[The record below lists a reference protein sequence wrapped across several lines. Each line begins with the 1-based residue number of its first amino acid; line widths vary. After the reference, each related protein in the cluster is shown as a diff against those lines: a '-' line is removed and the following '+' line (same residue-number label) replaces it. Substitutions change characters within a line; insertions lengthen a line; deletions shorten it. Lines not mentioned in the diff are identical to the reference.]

1 MRVDGTAHPV
11 VVIGGG
17 QAGLAMSHCLTRLGV
32 GHVVLERG
40 RVGESWRSRRWDSF
54 CLVTPNWQCDLP
66 GHPYAGGDP
75 DGFMV
80 REEIVAYLEAYAASF
95 APPLAER
102 VTVTRLTAVEGGFAV
117 ATDRG
122 VLTAGQV
129 VVATGPYQTP
139 VVPRLAERLTVPSL
153 HSDAYRAPDGL
164 PDGPVLVVG
173 SGQSGCQIAEDLF
186 LAGRTVHLAV
196 GTAPRVARRYRG
208 RDVVEWLDLM
218 GHYDRPITEFDDPE
232 AVRARANHYVT
243 GRDGGRDIDLR
254 AFALQGMRLHGR
266 LTGVTGGRFEF
277 ADDLAANLDHADAV
291 SESVKDSI
299 DAYIASNGI
308 AAPAEERYVPVWR
321 PPPGTSTVRADEIA
335 SVVWCTGFRRD
346 HSWIRVPVF
355 DGTGYPAHTRG
366 VTGWPGLYFL
376 GLPWLHTWGSGRIVG
391 VGRDAEHLA
400 GHVSAHLAGRAPSAS
415 GYHVHPELLGT

>member
-1 MRVDGTAHPV
+1 MRVDGSAHPV

-17 QAGLAMSHCLTRLGV
+17 QAGLSMSHCLTRLGI

-66 GHPYAGGDP
+66 GYPYQGAEP

-80 REEIVAYLEAYAASF
+80 RDEIVSYLEGYAAAF
-95 APPLAER
+95 APPVIER
-102 VTVTRLTAVEGGFAV
+102 VTASRLTPVEGGFAV
-117 ATDRG
+117 TTDRG

-139 VVPRLAERLTVPSL
+139 VVPRVAERLTVPSI
-153 HSDAYRAPDGL
+153 HSDDYRDPAGL
-164 PDGPVLVVG
+164 PEGPVLVVG

-196 GTAPRVARRYRG
+196 GSAPRVARRYRG

-218 GHYDRPITEFDDPE
+218 GYYDRPITEFDDPE
-232 AVRARANHYVT
+232 AVRSRANHYVT

-254 AFALQGMRLHGR
+254 AFARDGMRLHGR
-266 LTGVTGGRFEF
+266 LKGIAHGALAF

-291 SESVKDSI
+291 SEGVKDSI

-308 AAPAEERYVPVWR
+308 SALAEDRYVPVWR
-321 PPPGTSTVRADEIA
+321 PPDGGSQIRTGDLG

-346 HSWIRVPVF
+346 HSWVRVPVF

-366 VTGWPGLYFL
+366 VTRWPGLYFL
-376 GLPWLHTWGSGRIVG
+376 GLPWQHTWGSGRFSG

-400 GHVSAHLAGRAPSAS
+400 GHIAAHLAGRAPAAS